1 MADKSK
7 KLEDLVKGTSL
18 PETGRISK
26 TSLGNLVNQLKYGQ
40 LMLLLDILAADP
52 KAVKEFQN
60 ILENATT
67 DYTYR

>member
-7 KLEDLVKGTSL
+7 KLEDLVKGVSL

-26 TSLGNLVNQLKYGQ
+26 TSLGNFVNQLKYGQ
-40 LMLLLDILAADP
+40 LMLLLDILAADS
-52 KAVKEFQN
+52 KAVKEFHK
-60 ILENATT
+60 ILENATN